1 MNKNLSRRERKKQ
14 EIRGRLMDAA
24 LRLFREQGYDAATVE
39 KIATAA
45 DVAKGTFFNYFQT
58 KDAILPALAERRVQ
72 QIEDMLS
79 LKHGTPASPVARI
92 KLALRLLAEN
102 PLTDPQLAQRLFAA
116 MMKRR
121 QQEVRPGHALAYLLA
136 DQIRQAQAAGEIR
149 PDLDPIY
156 VGCVIR
162 TLFFQQMMTWYCESR
177 STPLPELLDGM
188 VDLLMDG
195 LAGSQ
200 WRMPS

>member
-1 MNKNLSRRERKKQ
+1 MDNNLSRRERKKR
-14 EIRGRLMDAA
+14 EIRERLMDAA
-24 LRLFREQGYDAATVE
+24 MRLFREQGYDAATVE

-58 KDAILPALAERRVQ
+58 KEAILPALAERRMQ

-79 LKHGTPASPVARI
+79 PERGAPASPVARI
-92 KLALRLLAEN
+92 KLALRLVAED

-116 MMKRR
+116 MMKRHQR
-121 QQEVRPGHALAYLLA
+121 EVSPGHALTHLLA
-136 DQIRQAQAAGEIR
+136 DQVRQAQAADEIR
-149 PDLDPIY
+149 PDLDPTYI
-156 VGCVIR
+156 GCVIR
-162 TLFFQQMMTWYCESR
+162 TLFFQQMMTWYCDCR
-177 STPLPELLDGM
+177 PTPLPELLDGM

-195 LAGSQ
+195 LAGSK